1 MEHTRCVTAATQ
13 PSIEDLVLGALP
25 WVPKIK
31 FHNPFLAYENGD
43 EFVKYFRHGAEGK
56 LSPFILVV
64 EGSIPNENNKQ
75 EGYWASFSTDK
86 KTGQP
91 ITTCNWIDQLAQKA
105 WAVVAAGTCATSS
118 GISTRYDPG
127 WTYSLHLE
135 KLVRACPNSWSIY
148 VRSANS
154 CTPPLV
160 PDRHLIF
167 AMLLELVSSCRN
179 RSKQ

>member
-1 MEHTRCVTAATQ
+1 MEKCASGHEIHHAPCMFHSRATTGNGVLGCDGDTIAVTAATQ
-13 PSIEDLVLGALP
+13 PSIEDQVHGALP

-31 FHNPFLAYENGD
+31 FHNPFLAYENGA
-43 EFVKYFRHGAEGK
+43 EFVKYFRDGAEGK

-75 EGYWASFSTDK
+75 EGYWASFGTDERPVSRSRPATGST
-86 KTGQP
+86 
-91 ITTCNWIDQLAQKA
+91 NWL
-105 WAVVAAGTCATSS
+105 
-118 GISTRYDPG
+118 R
-127 WTYSLHLE
+127 
-135 KLVRACPNSWSIY
+135 KLGRLLQREPD
-148 VRSANS
+148 

-167 AMLLELVSSCRN
+167 AMLLELVSACRN